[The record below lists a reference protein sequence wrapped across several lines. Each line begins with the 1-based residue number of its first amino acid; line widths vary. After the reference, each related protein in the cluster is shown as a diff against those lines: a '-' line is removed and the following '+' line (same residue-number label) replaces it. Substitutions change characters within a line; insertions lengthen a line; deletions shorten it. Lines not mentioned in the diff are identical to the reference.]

1 MAAFATESEQESGD
15 KSPSFDW
22 ILWLKWILA
31 STLGWAV
38 GWALAGEITIGAV
51 IGIMQW
57 IVLRPLVPQA
67 GWWALA
73 SAVGWPVG
81 QMLVVTTF
89 PTKVGVIA
97 GAFLGAILGISQ
109 WIVLRRWFHQ
119 AGWWIVMSTL
129 GWALGL
135 AGMLGPSLV
144 GAVVGATTGFALEL
158 LLRHPR
164 PPGSN

>member
-1 MAAFATESEQESGD
+1 MSEQASD
-15 KSPSFDW
+15 NKTPSFDW
-22 ILWLKWILA
+22 VLWLKWILA
-31 STLGWAV
+31 STMGWAV

-57 IVLRPLVPQA
+57 VVLRPLVPQA

-73 SAVGWPVG
+73 SAVGWAVG
-81 QMLVVTTF
+81 QMLVVTMF

-97 GAFLGAILGISQ
+97 GAFLGAILGLGQ

-119 AGWWIVMSTL
+119 AGWWIIMSTL

-135 AGMLGPSLV
+135 AGMLGPSMV

-158 LLRHPR
+158 LMEHPR
-164 PPGSN
+164 SPNHPDN